1 MVAWLNSLLYI
12 DPDSREL
19 LQSTA
24 RRLVFTILGI
34 HLTWHFTATL
44 MWPRLFSP
52 SLWFITLALLLLS
65 VISLQL
71 MRRYYFLSQAIWLVG
86 LGAIILQAYSVYKR
100 PEVLLLL
107 VFLPLMAI
115 ATLRQVEALLVIAVW
130 FGGLALAP
138 ILADMAPFL
147 EPIPPIPAGYKIG
160 VLVGVVFTSIFGWGL
175 SGNLLSAI
183 SASNYHYRQAR
194 QLLEETRQ
202 HRGQISRMLK
212 EKDQANYQLER
223 LNQMLHQARKHA
235 DEARGDRDRF
245 ILAVSHELR
254 SPLNFILGFSDLMVN
269 SPEVYGP
276 PETWPPGIYSDLQEI
291 YRSSTHLVGLIN
303 DILDM
308 GQIDARQMALFRET
322 VAFDQ
327 VVEEVQR
334 MVEPAFKHKGLW
346 LRTSFEPDLP
356 AVYVDCTRMRQVL
369 LNLLNNSLRFTDQ
382 GGAVIR
388 LSRQAQELH
397 VTVEDTGSGIT
408 PEDADKVFEEFR
420 QAGQDSWRR
429 REGTGLGL
437 SISRRFVQLHG
448 GNMWLESELGRG
460 TRITFS
466 IPFQM
471 EYLAPRLSEASPA
484 YPILDAQVRQEQVIL
499 LLVED
504 PSAARLA
511 RQCLDGYRVIELE
524 RQEELA
530 EQIVHFYP
538 RALVI
543 SHILME
549 SARPF
554 LNKLPYELPVLI
566 LALPVGNERL
576 QALPEGVTN
585 YLVKPVGRQALHEAL
600 QALPG
605 VVRSVLVVDD
615 DPAMLRFVTQALR
628 LDRQNRLAAGGSGTD
643 VSETDEALQGYHFY
657 TAASGEEALG
667 ILAEEQVDVILL
679 DLDLPALTG
688 WDVLNI
694 MKENP
699 DQPAP
704 PIIVVSAHDMPP
716 LLQPNGRELLNVWLN
731 RSFTPQELGGV
742 LKGLLENLQPTYRPQ
757 PPPPTSAQ
765 MKGNFD

>member
-1 MVAWLNSLLYI
+1 MVAWLKSFFYI

-19 LQSTA
+19 LQGTA
-24 RRLVFTILGI
+24 RRLVYTILGI
-34 HLTWHFTATL
+34 HLVWHFIATL
-44 MWPRLFSP
+44 LWPRLFSP
-52 SLWFITLALLLLS
+52 SLWVTTLALLLLTI
-65 VISLQL
+65 ISLQL
-71 MRRYYFLSQAIWLVG
+71 MRRYYLLSQAIWLMG
-86 LGAIILQAYSVYKR
+86 LGVIILQAFSTYRR
-100 PEVLLLL
+100 PEVLILL
-107 VFLPLMAI
+107 VFLPLMSI
-115 ATLRQVEALLVIAVW
+115 ATLRQAEAILVIAAL
-130 FGGLALAP
+130 FGLLALIP
-138 ILADMAPFL
+138 PLTDGAPFL
-147 EPIPPIPAGYKIG
+147 DPLPPVPPGYQIG
-160 VLVGVVFTSIFGWGL
+160 ILLGTIFIIIFGWGL

-223 LNQMLHQARKHA
+223 LNQMLHQARKRA
-235 DEARGDRDRF
+235 DEARSDRDRF

-269 SPEVYGP
+269 SPEIYGP

-308 GQIDARQMALFRET
+308 GQIDARQMTLFRET
-322 VAFDQ
+322 VSFDQ

-334 MVEPAFKHKGLW
+334 MVEPAFSHKGLW
-346 LRTSFEPDLP
+346 LRTDFEPNLP
-356 AVYVDCTRMRQVL
+356 PVYVDCTRMRQVL
-369 LNLLNNSLRFTDQ
+369 LNLLNNSLRFTNQ
-382 GGAVIR
+382 GGAVIQ
-388 LSRQAQELH
+388 LSRQDEELH

-448 GNMWLESELGRG
+448 GNMWLESELDRG

-471 EYLAPRLSEASPA
+471 EHLAPSLSEPSPA
-484 YPILDAQVRQEQVIL
+484 YPILDAQVRQEHVIL
-499 LLVED
+499 LLADD
-504 PSAARLA
+504 PSAVRLA

-524 RQEELA
+524 RPEELV
-530 EQIVHFYP
+530 ERIGQLYP

-543 SHILME
+543 SQNLME
-549 SARPF
+549 STRPF
-554 LNKLPYELPVLI
+554 LSKLPYELPVLS
-566 LALPVGNERL
+566 LSLPAGNERL
-576 QALPEGVTN
+576 QALPEGVAN

-628 LDRQNRLAAGGSGTD
+628 LKQGNQHRAGEPGTD
-643 VSETDEALQGYHFY
+643 DPETIETMEGYHFY

-667 ILAEEQVDVILL
+667 ILAEQQVDVILL
-679 DLDLPALTG
+679 DLDLPALSG

-694 MKENP
+694 VKEDP
-699 DQPAP
+699 DQPVP
-704 PIIVVSAHDMPP
+704 SIIVVSAHDMPI

-731 RSFTPQELGGV
+731 RSLTPQEMNCV

-757 PPPPTSAQ
+757 PSPPPSSQ
-765 MKGNFD
+765 MMEH